1 VIRASCLPIAGAAK
15 NLSPVCRCAAN
26 SYWIPLQLS
35 SGVRRLRSRET
46 QFCLMPFIAPLQVLA
61 TIARTVASRA
71 WGASR
76 GRLRK
81 AFSVG
86 SALGGIRDVEDET
99 APIVIVI
106 GNDKPLARR
115 RKDHRRREPER
126 IGMSHL
132 PCWALFRRVR
142 LA

>member
-1 VIRASCLPIAGAAK
+1 VIRASCLPIAEAAK

-61 TIARTVASRA
+61 TIARTVASHA
-71 WGASR
+71 WGTSR

-86 SALGGIRDVEDET
+86 SALGGIRNVEDET

-115 RKDHRRREPER
+115 RKDQHRREPER

-132 PCWALFRRVR
+132 PCWAFFHRVP